1 MTDAPTAPA
10 APAQKKANSSGCLML
25 LIVVVALLAVGVI
38 WKAVAP
44 GDSHTKAVSRS
55 DYGTAWPLTVDSAK
69 LGCAGG
75 RDPYVQV
82 GSIRYAL
89 TDGEA
94 GYTAI
99 DSIWADDPGTPGLK
113 LSIGGLR
120 ADALKLC

>member
-10 APAQKKANSSGCLML
+10 APAQKKANTSGCLML
-25 LIVVVALLAVGVI
+25 LIVVAALLAVGVI

-69 LGCAGG
+69 LGCADG

-82 GSIRYAL
+82 GNIRYAL
-89 TDGEA
+89 TGGEA

-99 DSIWADDPGTPGLK
+99 DPVWADDPTAPGLK